1 MSMKKIAFIGGGNM
15 GKSIIGGMIKN
26 NYSNEL
32 IYVATPFETEVYAL
46 KETFKVNVDTSN
58 INIVNECDVVVFAV
72 KPQVSNEVFTELKK
86 ANIDFS
92 NKLIITIMAGVKT
105 EKIAANLK
113 NAEKIIR
120 VMPNTP
126 ALIGEGLTGMYKG
139 ANCNDDDVE
148 VANCILGSCSKTV
161 WVEKEEDIDSITAIS
176 GSAPAYFY
184 LFMECLINKAKEYN
198 FDEATARKI
207 IEQVAIGSAKMVIQ
221 NSDTSIAQLREN
233 VTSKGGT
240 TYEALK
246 VFNECDINGIIS
258 KALDACKNRAEELSK

>member
-1 MSMKKIAFIGGGNM
+1 MKKIAFIGGGNM

-72 KPQVSNEVFTELKK
+72 KPQVSNDVFTELKK

-120 VMPNTP
+120 VMPNT
-126 ALIGEGLTGMYKG
+126 
-139 ANCNDDDVE
+139 
-148 VANCILGSCSKTV
+148 
-161 WVEKEEDIDSITAIS
+161 
-176 GSAPAYFY
+176 
-184 LFMECLINKAKEYN
+184 
-198 FDEATARKI
+198 
-207 IEQVAIGSAKMVIQ
+207 
-221 NSDTSIAQLREN
+221 
-233 VTSKGGT
+233 
-240 TYEALK
+240 
-246 VFNECDINGIIS
+246 
-258 KALDACKNRAEELSK
+258 